1 MDIEISGAWYK
12 TIYDDS
18 GQCHNCCARNDSSLC
33 AGLSAI
39 GDCANN
45 LFVFQPKE
53 FNQPVVNSTAEATSV
68 LNEPKTD
75 QNTIVWVKQEV
86 PGMKYSDD
94 KIKYTLIPPYALQEV
109 ARNLTVGLRKYAKN
123 NWQKV
128 PNAREKYL
136 DALMRHLESYRR
148 GSKYDPEN
156 HEPDMHEL
164 SAVIVNAM
172 FLLEFDLNPNLEE
185 VKE

>member
-1 MDIEISGAWYK
+1 MEIEINGKKFVAVYNDDNKGSGCVDCEFSSYK
-12 TIYDDS
+12 Q
-18 GQCHNCCARNDSSLC
+18 G
-33 AGLSAI
+33 
-39 GDCANN
+39 
-45 LFVFQPKE
+45 
-53 FNQPVVNSTAEATSV
+53 TAEYCNTAYS
-68 LNEPKTD
+68 KTRCINMIWERKVD
-75 QNTIVWVKQEV
+75 LKPEQTNPELL

-148 GSKYDPEN
+148 GCKYDPEN

-164 SAVIVNAM
+164 SAVIVNAL